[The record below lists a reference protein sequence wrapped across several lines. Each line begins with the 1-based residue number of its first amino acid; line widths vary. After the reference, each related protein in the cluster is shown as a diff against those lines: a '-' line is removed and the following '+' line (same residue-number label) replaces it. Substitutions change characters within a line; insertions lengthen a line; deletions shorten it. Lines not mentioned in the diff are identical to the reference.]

1 MTALSVNLNKMALIR
16 NSRPGGAPDLA
27 RMAERCL
34 AAGAQG
40 VTIHP
45 RPDQR
50 HARYS
55 DATELRA
62 VCDRF
67 PGAELNIEGHPSG
80 QFLDVVIDAKA
91 DQCTLVPDAPGQAT
105 SDHGW
110 DTVGD
115 AASLVPIVARLQA
128 AGIRVSLF
136 LEAEADAVRASV
148 HTGVDRVELYTA
160 SYAHAY
166 ATADQTATLERFV
179 RASELARDL
188 GLGVNAGHDLSLV
201 NVRALCQSAPIL
213 EVSIGHALTVECFD
227 FGLEGTIA
235 RYLDQLRG

>member
-34 AAGAQG
+34 VAGAEG

-50 HARYS
+50 HARYT
-55 DATELRA
+55 DAAELRA

-67 PGAELNIEGHPSG
+67 PGKELNVEGHPSG
-80 QFLDVVIDAKA
+80 QFLDVVIASKA
-91 DQCTLVPDAPGQAT
+91 EQCTLVPDSPGQAT

-110 DTVGD
+110 DTVRDG
-115 AASLVPIVARLQA
+115 ASLVPLVARLHA

-136 LEAEADAVRASV
+136 LEAESEAVRASV
-148 HTGVDRVELYTA
+148 QTGVDRIELYTA

-166 ATADQTATLERFV
+166 GTADQAASLAQFV
-179 RASELARDL
+179 GAAELAQSL

-201 NVRALCQSAPIL
+201 NVRALCRSAPIL